1 MALQP
6 AVHSMVRSFR
16 RIGDEEIVA
25 MNKTLKIITSVA
37 AVIVVAVAV
46 VFYFTADMVGVADD
60 FFSAVKS
67 KDFAKAY
74 SFVSEDFKAGTSEG
88 ELSNFLTKSG
98 LSGFKSASWKERSI
112 SGNLGELTGSVS
124 TESGGVVPIK
134 LNFVKSESGWKIYSM
149 AKPPPGLQEKATAGQ
164 IPSEEEQVK
173 LVSGAMHVFAVS
185 VNKKSMA
192 ELHAFSSN
200 LMQQQFTI
208 EKLTDAFNPFY
219 KLGIDLTL
227 LDKYGPIFDEN
238 ASINEDGVL
247 IIKGYYPTKPD
258 KVFFQQ
264 KYIYE
269 GLSWKLLGISVEI
282 K

>member
-1 MALQP
+1 M
-6 AVHSMVRSFR
+6 S
-16 RIGDEEIVA
+16 
-25 MNKTLKIITSVA
+25 KTLKILTGVAGVIVLAVA
-37 AVIVVAVAV
+37 A
-46 VFYFTADMVGVADD
+46 VFYFTAGMVNVADD
-60 FFSAVKS
+60 FFTAVKS

-74 SFVSEDFKAGTSEG
+74 SFVSDDFKASTSEG
-88 ELSNFLTKSG
+88 ELGNFLSKYG
-98 LSGFKSASWKERSI
+98 LLGFKSASWQSRST
-112 SGNLGELTGSVS
+112 SGNRGELTGSVS

-134 LNFVKSESGWKIYSM
+134 LNFVKGETGWKIYSLE
-149 AKPPPGLQEKATAGQ
+149 KPASGLQEKATAGQ

-173 LVSGAMHVFAVS
+173 LVSGAAHVFAVS
-185 VNKKSMA
+185 VNEKNMA
-192 ELHAFSSN
+192 KLHAFSSN

-208 EKLTDAFNPFY
+208 QKLTDAFNPFY

-227 LDKYGPIFDEN
+227 LDKYGPIFDEK